1 MSDEK
6 FYAQSTFGNSFYQER
21 QLIHKHSLKLLVLAG
36 AFVFASPVMGQKG
49 LRLTYTATTIDT
61 DDSSKTVN
69 TGFIAAQGK
78 HAKFSMVGDKGESAG
93 EIILRNGG
101 DSSIILIP
109 SEKMYMAGDNFAA
122 FNMMG
127 NFIKLSDV
135 KLDVKKVGA
144 GPTIEGH
151 STVHYRI
158 RSSQKLDVDM
168 PGGLGKSASQTSE
181 SEADVYLAPD
191 LKNVTSATSLYFISG
206 PHMLMADGADKQR
219 VEKALMELANGGMML
234 KSTTSATSTDG
245 NGKVSKT
252 STEFLVTSVREGDLP
267 SSEFLPPDGYKKF
280 EMPEGASEQL
290 KGLMDALGA
299 ESKDVSGSAKDGVKE
314 AVKESK
320 EEAKKSIKEEA
331 KSETKKKIK
340 GLFGR

>member
-1 MSDEK
+1 M
-6 FYAQSTFGNSFYQER
+6 
-21 QLIHKHSLKLLVLAG
+21 IHKHKLKLLAVAG

-49 LRLTYTATTIDT
+49 IRLTYTATTIDT
-61 DDSSKTVN
+61 DDSSRTVG
-69 TGFIAAQGK
+69 TGFVAAQGK
-78 HAKFSMVGDKGESAG
+78 HAKFSMLSNKGELEG

-109 SEKMYMAGDNFAA
+109 SEKMYMAGANFTAL
-122 FNMMG
+122 NMVG

-144 GPTIEGH
+144 GPTIQGH

-158 RSSQKLDVDM
+158 KSSQKLDVNM
-168 PGGLGKSASQTSE
+168 PGGIGKSASQTSQ
-181 SEADVYLAPD
+181 SEADVYLAPG
-191 LKNVTSATSLYFISG
+191 LRNEISATSLYLLYG
-206 PHMLMADGADKQR
+206 PHMLMAEGPEKQR
-219 VEKALMELANGGMML
+219 VEKSLMELATGGMML
-234 KSTTSATSTDG
+234 KSTTHSTSTDG
-245 NGKVSKT
+245 DGRVTKT
-252 STEFLVTSVREGDLP
+252 SNEFLVTSVREADLP
-267 SSEFLPPDGYKKF
+267 SSEFLPPEGYKKF

-331 KSETKKKIK
+331 KSETKKRIK